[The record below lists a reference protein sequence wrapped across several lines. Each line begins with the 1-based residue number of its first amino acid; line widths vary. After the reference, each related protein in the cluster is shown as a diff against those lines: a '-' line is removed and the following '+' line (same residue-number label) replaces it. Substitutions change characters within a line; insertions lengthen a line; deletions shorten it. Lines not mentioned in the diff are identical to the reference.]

1 MTERRLL
8 IVDDNEAFC
17 DVLARTLKRRGYDT
31 FTALNID
38 AARELLLNNDFG
50 HAIVDLRI
58 GDESGLEMTRI
69 LHAASR
75 HTRILILTGYAS
87 IATAVEAIK
96 LGAMHYLTK
105 PASADEIIAAFG
117 SDAGD
122 ARVAPPET
130 SPSPKRLEWEYL
142 QRVLL
147 ENDGNISATARQLG
161 MHRRTLQRKLAK
173 KPVRH

>member
-1 MTERRLL
+1 MSDRRLL
-8 IVDDNEAFC
+8 IVDDDPAYCE
-17 DVLARTLKRRGYDT
+17 VLARAMTRRGLATRHALDIAGA
-31 FTALNID
+31 TALLD
-38 AARELLLNNDFG
+38 EQDFS

-69 LHAASR
+69 LHARSAD
-75 HTRILILTGYAS
+75 TRILILTGYAS

-105 PASADEIIAAFG
+105 PASADEILTGFA
-117 SDAGD
+117 SEQGD
-122 ARVAPPET
+122 SRLPPPAT

-147 ENDGNISATARQLG
+147 ENHGNISATARQLG

-173 KPVRH
+173 KPVRK

>member
-8 IVDDNEAFC
+8 IVDDDAAFC
-17 DVLARTLKRRGYDT
+17 DVLARTLKRRGFDT
-31 FTALNID
+31 FVALNID
-38 AARELLLNNDFG
+38 AARALLLNNAFS

-69 LHAASR
+69 LHAASQ

-105 PASADEIIAAFG
+105 PAGADEIVAAF
-117 SDAGD
+117 SNDAGD
-122 ARVAPPET
+122 AQVAPPTT

-147 ENDGNISATARQLG
+147 ENNGNVSATARQLG

>member
-1 MTERRLL
+1 MTERTLL
-8 IVDDNEAFC
+8 IIDDDPAFC
-17 DVLARTLKRRGYDT
+17 EVLARAMTRRGFAT
-31 FTALNID
+31 RHALDIS
-38 AARELLLNNDFG
+38 AARELLDEQAFT

-69 LHAASR
+69 LHARSPD
-75 HTRILILTGYAS
+75 TRILILTGYAS

-105 PASADEIIAAFG
+105 PAGADEIL
-117 SDAGD
+117 AGFASEEGD
-122 ARVAPPET
+122 SSLPPPTT

-173 KPVRH
+173 KPVRK